1 MTTEGTEVTIYP
13 VLSYTDAGAAI
24 DWLEKAFGFRTVMNF
39 AGENG
44 AVAHAEMAL
53 GTAVMMLGTS
63 KPDFGWVSPRD
74 LPAVNQTIY
83 VAVDNVDAHFQQAK
97 AAGAEITREL
107 NETEYGSREYG
118 AKDLEGHDWYF
129 GTYRPAV

>member
-1 MTTEGTEVTIYP
+1 M
-13 VLSYTDAGAAI
+13 LSYTDAGAAI
-24 DWLEKAFGFRTVMNF
+24 DWLEKAFGFRTVMNV

-53 GTAVMMLGTS
+53 RTAVMMLGTS

-118 AKDLEGHDWYF
+118 AKDLEGHDWSF

>member
-1 MTTEGTEVTIYP
+1 M
-13 VLSYTDAGAAI
+13 LSYTDAGAAI

-107 NETEYGSREYG
+107 NETEYGSREYV
-118 AKDLEGHDWYF
+118 AKDLEGHDWSF